1 MQGRGKQRAGL
12 PGRAL
17 VLLLLPL
24 AADAW
29 SARLAAPR
37 LGASRRTPTAR
48 APDARACTTLGPD
61 GAVGQVDEAVDVSL
75 PARPVGPLRAASL
88 LWRFSRPHTLIGSAL
103 CIPALSLL
111 AAPAGIPAG
120 AMASALLPV
129 VAYAT
134 LPSLLINIYITGLNQ
149 LFDVD
154 IDKASAPPR
163 FFLFLFQYFLKLAL

>member
-1 MQGRGKQRAGL
+1 MTGLGPTRVGRGL

-17 VLLLLPL
+17 VVLLLPL

-37 LGASRRTPTAR
+37 LGASCRSPGPRAR
-48 APDARACTTLGPD
+48 AARACTTLGPD

-75 PARPVGPLRAASL
+75 PARPTGPLHAASL
-88 LWRFSRPHTLIGSAL
+88 LWRFSRPHTLIGSAM
-103 CIPALSLL
+103 CIPALGVF

-120 AMASALLPV
+120 AMVSALLPV

-154 IDKASAPPR
+154 IDKARAPSLP
-163 FFLFLFQYFLKLAL
+163 QGH